1 MSGGDSRPP
10 PKRSAGALKRRR
22 VPLSWPKDRAFR
34 ILAIDGGG
42 IRGVFPAA
50 FLAALENRHL
60 GGCSIAGYFDLI
72 AGTSTGGIIALG
84 LGARLRAD
92 EIRDL
97 YVKRGCEVFPPVGD
111 GILGWIERR

>member
-1 MSGGDSRPP
+1 M
-10 PKRSAGALKRRR
+10 
-22 VPLSWPKDRAFR
+22 FR

-50 FLAALENRHL
+50 FLAALENYHL
-60 GGCSIAGYFDLI
+60 NGRSVARYFDLI
-72 AGTSTGGIIALG
+72 AGTSTGGIVALG

-97 YVKRGCEVFPPVGD
+97 YVNRGCEVFPPVG
-111 GILGWIERR
+111 GGVLGRIERRWRDSRKLFTYRYDSAALERILR